1 LKIIIDR
8 IQPFD
13 DISFIGE
20 PEIDYRVNE
29 SLRIF
34 MEKGTKTQKVNDAK
48 KKIKELQKQYSDE
61 KFRIVEFYNDDKDE
75 DRKPCVILYE
85 TA

>member
-1 LKIIIDR
+1 MKIIIDR
-8 IQPFD
+8 IKPFD
-13 DISFIGE
+13 DISFFGK
-20 PEIDYRVNE
+20 PEIEYRVRKE
-29 SLRIF
+29 LRIF
-34 MEKGTKTQKVNDAK
+34 MEEGTKTQKVNDAK